1 MASFGNDS
9 DLNLEKEAMMNSNFD
24 GMNGMYGSVQ
34 FVALSELGHL
44 WNKAG
49 RRQADLPWKRVVLT
63 LAVMATPV
71 ALLLTGGLGS

>member
-1 MASFGNDS
+1 
-9 DLNLEKEAMMNSNFD
+9 
-24 GMNGMYGSVQ
+24 MYGSVQ

-49 RRQADLPWKRVVLT
+49 WRQADLPWKRVVLT